1 MPQYNDNSLLNLN
14 INDSLGG
21 ASELGALIKNLIGKV
36 QTITLVQVASVNATG
51 VNSVGYVDVQPL
63 VSQIDGAGNLYK
75 MPILKNVPYFRLQ
88 GGGNAVIIDPQIGDI
103 GLCAFAS
110 RDISSVK
117 RNKSVSAPASRRQ
130 YDLSDG
136 LYIGGFLNGT
146 PSQYVHFTGSGI
158 VIHSPSQIK
167 LEAPSVIVKSASMVT
182 NTGTYVVN
190 STATAEFSGGGGVN
204 SDGDIVSKGISVSTH
219 THSGVIS
226 GGDSTGEPN

>member
-1 MPQYNDNSLLNLN
+1 MRQSNDNSILNLN

-21 ASELGALIKNLIGKV
+21 ASEFSALVKNLIGTI
-36 QTITLVQVASVNATG
+36 QTITLVKVVSVDVSG
-51 VNSVGYVDVQPL
+51 VSPVGSVDVQPL
-63 VSQIDGAGNLYK
+63 VAQIDGAGNLYR
-75 MPILKNVPYFRLQ
+75 MPVLIKVPYFRLQ
-88 GGGNAVIIDPQIGDI
+88 GGSNAVICDPSVGDL

-117 RNKSVSAPASRRQ
+117 RNKGESAPASRRQ

-167 LEAPSVIVKSASMVT
+167 LEAPSVIVKSTSMVT

-219 THSGVIS
+219 THSGVLS